1 MKAQLRWA
9 MLSAV
14 ILMLV
19 ASSAGA
25 GSIWAKAQSRIRP
38 LHTDDTARAI
48 GDILTVVISEH
59 SVIENETTR
68 ALAKSS
74 SRDFSTS
81 GDLPVRENSLL
92 KSLNWF
98 TGRLFNLSSAEFEL
112 DTENKFDGSA
122 EYDTDR
128 KIADKMTVTV
138 MDVLPNGNLVV
149 VGSCQRAVVGDTRIL
164 DVSGVVRPSD
174 VTFANTVRSDQVADF
189 RIAYRHKGQENSFT
203 KPGWL
208 EWILNRINPF

>member
-14 ILMLV
+14 ILMLA

-48 GDILTVVISEH
+48 GDVLTIVISEH
-59 SVIENETTR
+59 AVIENEVTR
-68 ALAKSS
+68 KLAKSS
-74 SRDFSTS
+74 SRDFARS

-92 KSLNWF
+92 KGLNWF
-98 TGRLFNLSSAEFEL
+98 TGRLFNLSKAEFEL
-112 DTENKFDGSA
+112 DTENKFDGA
-122 EYDTDR
+122 ADYDSDR
-128 KIADKMTVTV
+128 SIVDKTTVTV
-138 MDVLPNGNLVV
+138 IDVLPNGNLVV
-149 VGSCQRAVVGDTRIL
+149 VGSCQRAVVGDMRIL
-164 DVSGVVRPSD
+164 DISGVVRPSD
-174 VTFANTVRSDQVADF
+174 ITFANTVRSDQVADF
-189 RIAYRHKGQENSFT
+189 RIAYRHTGQENSFT

-208 EWILNRINPF
+208 EWIMNRINPF